1 MEVGMKTSMVGVK
14 EGEACAWERRVSAC
28 STSPGYHPVT
38 LPQSGARPKV
48 DLFPSGASGDFL
60 RDDVYL

>member
-38 LPQSGARPKV
+38 LPLTLPQSGARPKV
-48 DLFPSGASGDFL
+48 DLCVSGAK
-60 RDDVYL
+60 